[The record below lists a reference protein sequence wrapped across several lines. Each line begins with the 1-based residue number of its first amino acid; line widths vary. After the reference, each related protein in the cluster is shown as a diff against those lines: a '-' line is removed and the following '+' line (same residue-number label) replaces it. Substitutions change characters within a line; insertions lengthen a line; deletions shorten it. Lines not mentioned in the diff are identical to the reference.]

1 MSGCFF
7 VDRMVVVTTALY
19 RKGYLIQSEFV
30 KYEGTQHDSERRK
43 ALAAKKEEVFE
54 ASADESALPCRPRFF
69 TPRECARL
77 QGFPDS
83 FLIDG
88 PNENRWYHQ
97 CGNAVCPGV
106 VAKIAQQVIAALRP
120 LVA

>member
-1 MSGCFF
+1 MRAHARGA
-7 VDRMVVVTTALY
+7 V
-19 RKGYLIQSEFV
+19 SERISHPIGV
-30 KYEGTQHDSERRK
+30 HGVRRAVRRLDTQHINTAAETEESAEGGTDRSP
-43 ALAAKKEEVFE
+43 LAA
-54 ASADESALPCRPRFF
+54 LPERPRFF

-106 VAKIAQQVIAALRP
+106 VAKIAQKVVAALQP
-120 LVA
+120 VS